1 MPDFDPSSIYTI
13 SNLLAGVGMVSAALG
28 MVVALFRHKAHYKGL
43 TLVIGAL
50 FASAGLGRIFKA
62 LFSPHVP
69 TSPELV
75 ADLLAAIFA
84 IIVGVIIWPVLKRSL
99 TLPAYEELQT
109 ANEQLSYYKKLFI
122 GMMEHNPALTFL
134 KDEDKKYIY
143 VNQAFEKQ
151 FGVKREEVLGS
162 KGPYTITAEQKAII
176 DSNDEQVLR
185 TGKPLTCIENITNSM
200 DGSIEPWL
208 CSKFCIS
215 DNGQTRIAGIAISLL
230 DRKELDHTRS
240 LLAAIVEYS
249 QDAIVGKDLNGV
261 ISSWNRGAEEL
272 YGYSA
277 QEAIGRPISMLIPAD
292 RKSDLAE
299 ILDKIKRDVRV
310 TDYETVRVCKN
321 SDLKDVSI
329 SVSPIKNSDG
339 KVVGAAVNARDITLL
354 KKTQAEILELNKTL
368 HTRVYELA
376 EQSAALQAARDQALE
391 ASNLKSAFCANISH
405 ELRTPLSGI
414 IGLNELLLHSPMLSE
429 EDRNMAQMV
438 QESANALLSVVND
451 ILDLSKIEMGKIT
464 LEYGA
469 FNPATLLQECERL
482 LAPSALNKNI
492 DFSLNIDPQ
501 MPELIYGDVSR
512 MRQILLNL
520 IGNAIKFTE
529 TGAVGIYGKV
539 IEQNDETSLIEIAVK
554 DTGIGIARE
563 EQRFLFKPFSQ
574 VDSSSTRRYGGS
586 GLGLSISKR
595 FVEMMDGQIGMESI
609 KGEGSTFW
617 IRIEFDRKKLHEAKD
632 FSTEKLSRPGV
643 GTVASELA
651 DGRRV
656 LVVEDSAVLQ
666 HLALRQ
672 LSGLGVKAEA
682 VVFGRDAV
690 ELAKTN
696 RFHMILMD
704 VNLPDM
710 SGLEATSLIRELEL
724 NTGRPEIPIIAMTAG
739 AMKGDRERA
748 MASGMNDYLAKP
760 VSIEQLKSAVERWL
774 KDSPIEPEAPANNPI
789 TFKNLSGV
797 TDRRAS

>member
-1 MPDFDPSSIYTI
+1 MPDLGQFSIYTI
-13 SNLLAGVGMVSAALG
+13 SNLLAGAGMTSAALAI
-28 MVVALFRHKAHYKGL
+28 VVALFKNKAHYKVLALIIAGL
-43 TLVIGAL
+43 LGSAGIGRILKALLNTHVPSPPEMFADL
-50 FASAGLGRIFKA
+50 FAAV
-62 LFSPHVP
+62 FSI
-69 TSPELV
+69 T
-75 ADLLAAIFA
+75 IG
-84 IIVGVIIWPVLKRSL
+84 IVIWPVLRRSL
-99 TLPAYEELQT
+99 TLPGYDELQI
-109 ANEQLSYYKKLFI
+109 ANEQLKYYKELFVAL
-122 GMMEHNPALTFL
+122 MEHNPAVTFL
-134 KDEDKKYIY
+134 KNDNKEYIY
-143 VNQAFEKQ
+143 VNRAFEMQ
-151 FGVKREEVLGS
+151 FGVKREDVLGTL
-162 KGPYTITAEQKAII
+162 GPYTVSAEQKALI
-176 DSNDEQVLR
+176 DSNDEQALR
-185 TGKPLTCIENITNSM
+185 TGKPLTCIEHITNFK

-208 CSKFCIS
+208 CSKFLIT
-215 DNGQTRIAGIAISLL
+215 DNGHKRIAGVAISLA

-240 LLAAIVEYS
+240 LLAAIVEFS
-249 QDAIVGKDLNGV
+249 QDAIVGKDLNGT
-261 ISSWNRGAEEL
+261 ITSWNKGAEEL

-277 QEAIGRPISMLIPAD
+277 HEAIGKPISMLIPAD
-292 RKSDLAE
+292 RKNDLPE

-310 TDYETVRVCKN
+310 TDYETVRVCRN
-321 SDLKDVSI
+321 GALKDVSI

-339 KVVGAAVNARDITLL
+339 RVVGAAVNARDITML
-354 KKTQAEILELNKTL
+354 KKTQAEILQLNKTL
-368 HTRVYELA
+368 HSRVYELA

-414 IGLNELLLHSPMLSE
+414 IGLNELLLHSTELSD
-429 EDRNMAQMV
+429 EDRSMAQMV

-464 LEYGA
+464 LEYA
-469 FNPATLLQECERL
+469 PFNLGTLLKDCESL
-482 LAPSALNKNI
+482 MAPSAHNKNI
-492 DFSLNIDPQ
+492 DFSLMMDPE
-501 MPELIYGDVSR
+501 MPELIYGDMSR
-512 MRQILLNL
+512 LRQILLNL

-539 IEQNDETSLIEIAVK
+539 LEQNDETSLIEIAVK
-554 DTGIGIARE
+554 DTGIGISNE

-595 FVEMMDGQIGMESI
+595 FVEMMDGAIGMESV

-632 FSTEKLSRPGV
+632 FSTEKLSKPGV
-643 GTVASELA
+643 GEVASEIG
-651 DGRRV
+651 DGKRV

-672 LSGLGVKAEA
+672 LSGLAVKAEA

-690 ELAKTN
+690 ELAMTN

-710 SGLEATSLIRELEL
+710 SGLEATSAIRQLEQS
-724 NTGRPEIPIIAMTAG
+724 TGRAEIPIIAMTAG

-748 MASGMNDYLAKP
+748 IASGMNDYLAKP
-760 VSIEQLKSAVERWL
+760 VSIEQLKIAVERWL
-774 KDSPIEPEAPANNPI
+774 KITPIHPELPANNPI
-789 TFKNLSGV
+789 TFKNVSDV